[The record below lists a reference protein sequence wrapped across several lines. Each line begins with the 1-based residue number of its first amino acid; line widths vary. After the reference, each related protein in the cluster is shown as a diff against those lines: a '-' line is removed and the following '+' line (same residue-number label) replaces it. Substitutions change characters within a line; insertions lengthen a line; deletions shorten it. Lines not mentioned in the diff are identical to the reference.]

1 MVSMHFLKSYQI
13 IKINT
18 MEFELK
24 KHLIENND
32 FKIIES
38 LKDYTIIIINS
49 NGDNKKTFI
58 KHIKKYIFYHLTN
71 YDISDLI
78 IFLNNNGYIIS
89 EINFLNEKSLSK
101 NTIKELSEQLI
112 NKEFENFILSINNMK
127 LSIISLKIE
136 KENEKFTIYKS
147 GQILTTLTI
156 LKLSNLLTKT
166 KIFKY

>member
-58 KHIKKYIFYHLTN
+58 KHIKKYTFYHLTN